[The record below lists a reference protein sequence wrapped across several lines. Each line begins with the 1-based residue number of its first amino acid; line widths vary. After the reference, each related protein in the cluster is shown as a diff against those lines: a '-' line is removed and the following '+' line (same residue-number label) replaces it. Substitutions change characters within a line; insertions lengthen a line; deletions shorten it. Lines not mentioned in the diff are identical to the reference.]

1 MSDNLPEINI
11 KRNKEKRGGFL
22 GWLRGLGSGGARGGS
37 IAGSASTGSAG
48 FGGALGAGGGFGGS
62 SAGIGALLAGKMG
75 TILTIAAVAVAGGT
89 YLVHNSPDTAVPNG
103 ALSSNKAASAEYVP
117 AIVRSQAAN
126 QGSSL
131 AMFTNT
137 NKGSGLSLQEAVPGS
152 KKAAKNAE
160 AAADATAASAAKDG
174 AAADQA
180 QGVAEQAAG
189 GLQGGMGASSLTTSI
204 GGGGSGKFT
213 SLGKFGQGA
222 IGPKV
227 GLSGSPGTGFQ
238 AMPKF
243 QERKGKL
250 LAMKGG
256 ARPVFSSGKG
266 GKPAKFSDGTKSW
279 NQARA
284 MNAKQRSYTGSKADQ
299 AAATQNEAWTGTTA
313 TGDAGA
319 GLAEGD
325 GGAGIVT
332 SPSLDNASGGTGTGD
347 TGTTGPA
354 TFNDPCPSGD
364 YAACAEDIS
373 PWKATATK
381 CNMLILAATALALIG
396 GMLVKIGD
404 KMMLVNYTLVPGQ
417 IIRGIGIA
425 LCIAAI
431 AAAAAA
437 LALAVILGTKF
448 HQAWMA
454 TIYGI
459 GAILAGVAG
468 AMGLSGDISKAV
480 GVSTT
485 WVAMAASI
493 CSMIAG
499 MLG

>member
-48 FGGALGAGGGFGGS
+48 FGGALGAGGGFGGA

-89 YLVHNSPDTAVPNG
+89 YLVNNAPDTAVQNG
-103 ALSSNKAASAEYVP
+103 ALSSNKVASAEYVP

-152 KKAAKNAE
+152 KKAAKNADA
-160 AAADATAASAAKDG
+160 AAADATAAAAAKDE
-174 AAADQA
+174 AANSQA
-180 QGVAEQAAG
+180 QGVAEQATG

-204 GGGGSGKFT
+204 GGGGAGRT
-213 SLGKFGQGA
+213 VSLGKFGQGA

-250 LAMKGG
+250 LAMKAG

-266 GKPAKFSDGTKSW
+266 GKPAKFNDGTKSW

-284 MNAKQRSYTGSKADQ
+284 MNAKQRSYTGSKVDQ

-347 TGTTGPA
+347 TGTNGPA
-354 TFNDPCPSGD
+354 TFNDPCPSSD

-373 PWKATATK
+373 PWKALASK
-381 CNMLILAATALALIG
+381 CMMMILASALLSIVGA
-396 GMLVKIGD
+396 V
-404 KMMLVNYTLVPGQ
+404 LVNMKSVPY
-417 IIRGIGIA
+417 IGMILYA
-425 LCIAAI
+425 LGLAICAI
-431 AAAAAA
+431 AAAM
-437 LALAVILGTKF
+437 AVMAIVYAVMLGTQFK
-448 HQAWMA
+448 QAWMA

-459 GAILAGVAG
+459 GGAIALAGAVGAMMGSFKASLTNLLWIAG
-468 AMGLSGDISKAV
+468 AASV
-480 GVSTT
+480 C
-485 WVAMAASI
+485 AMIGS
-493 CSMIAG
+493 
-499 MLG
+499 MLGG